1 MLFKRTST
9 VKAEVGLSMLPCG
22 IVVLDAKNVILDVN
36 TAFCSWFGYQKHE
49 VLQQPLS
56 MFFTPASK
64 LLYLGHILPTLQS
77 SGQVEEKYLLLKTAA
92 NTELPV
98 LVNAHK
104 TEFGNEPVFVIA
116 MMKMLRRHAIE
127 EQLITERRQAEQ
139 ATAEK
144 DMLNQQLKNTQIEL
158 IAKQQELMQLNENL
172 EAISVSDALTGL
184 YNRRVY
190 DKVLDLCLSKFAD
203 TAESFALIVID
214 IDFFKLI
221 NDQHGHE
228 VGDSVL
234 QAVALQL
241 KLSLREGDTLAR
253 IGGEEFAILLPT
265 ATLAEAKNVAER
277 NRKSI
282 EALATIPFK
291 VTASFGV
298 AQVQP
303 NDTESTIYKRADSA
317 LYQSKSKGRNC
328 VSG

>member
-1 MLFKRTST
+1 
-9 VKAEVGLSMLPCG
+9 MLPCG

>member
-1 MLFKRTST
+1 MKT
-9 VKAEVGLSMLPCG
+9 EVGLSMLPCG
-22 IVVLDAKNVILDVN
+22 IVVLDAKNLILDVN
-36 TAFCSWFGYQKHE
+36 TAFCSWFGYDKAE
-49 VLQQPLS
+49 VLHKPFS

-64 LLYLGHILPTLQS
+64 LLYLGHILPILHT

-127 EQLITERRQAEQ
+127 EQLLSERRQAEQ

-144 DMLNQQLKNTQIEL
+144 DILNQQLKNTQSEL
-158 IAKQQELMQLNENL
+158 ILKQQQLMQLNENL

-203 TAESFALIVID
+203 TAESFALIVMD
-214 IDFFKLI
+214 IDFFKAI
-221 NDQHGHE
+221 NDKHGHE

-241 KLSLREGDTLAR
+241 KLNLRKGDTLAR
-253 IGGEEFAILLPT
+253 IGGEEFAILLPA
-265 ATLAEAKNVAER
+265 ATLAEARAVAER
-277 NRKSI
+277 DRKSI

-298 AQVQP
+298 AQVQQG
-303 NDTESTIYKRADSA
+303 DTESSLYRRADSA
-317 LYQSKSKGRNC
+317 LYQAKSKGRNC
-328 VSG
+328 VCG